1 MSESTARVR
10 ESIVTRIPS
19 RDDFVDEG
27 YHLVCTTWALTFST
41 RAMVRDVHP
50 DEATLFPAGRLVA
63 TSLRLPIR
71 SPSRY
76 SILRLVTDP
85 TEVRY
90 A

>member
-1 MSESTARVR
+1 
-10 ESIVTRIPS
+10 
-19 RDDFVDEG
+19 
-27 YHLVCTTWALTFST
+27 
-41 RAMVRDVHP
+41 MVRDVHP

-85 TEVRY
+85 TKVRY